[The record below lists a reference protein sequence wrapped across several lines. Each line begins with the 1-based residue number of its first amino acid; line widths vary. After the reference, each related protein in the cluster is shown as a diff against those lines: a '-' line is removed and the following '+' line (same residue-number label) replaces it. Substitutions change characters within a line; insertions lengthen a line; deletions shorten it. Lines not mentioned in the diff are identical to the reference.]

1 MHEFVDT
8 VMALDADSSVRSIIV
23 TGRGKAFAAGADIRE
38 MANLTAK
45 QVEWCCW
52 GGAGSPG
59 GGVVAVVVLCVTVL
73 DSFGLQQMVVCALL
87 LHARQQHHLCLSIR
101 MLDCMFTTGVVAPR
115 LCAGWKGGG

>member
-38 MANLTAK
+38 MANLTAQ

-52 GGAGSPG
+52 GGAGCAGGG
-59 GGVVAVVVLCVTVL
+59 GGVPGGVLCVTVFVY
-73 DSFGLQQMVVCALL
+73 FGGHQ
-87 LHARQQHHLCLSIR
+87 
-101 MLDCMFTTGVVAPR
+101 
-115 LCAGWKGGG
+115 